1 MSASG
6 RLKPEDLARARR
18 HLLRADTTLAGIV
31 RRVGPCRLDLGQR
44 ESIFF
49 HLTRAIVHQQ
59 ISGHAAK
66 AIERRI
72 RERFG
77 PELRPEHVLASD
89 DAGLRALGLSRQKIG
104 YLRDLATKA
113 ADGLPLERLARF
125 SEARVIET
133 VTSVKGI
140 GRWSAD
146 MLLMFRLRHPD
157 VLPTG
162 DFGIRS
168 AMQRAWRMRSL
179 PKPKRM
185 LKLAEPWRPYRTVA
199 SWYLWRSLEL
209 SEEREPGSARR

>member
-1 MSASG
+1 MTPAR

-18 HLLRADTTLAGIV
+18 HLLRADPRLAEIV
-31 RRVGPCRLDLGQR
+31 RRVGPCRLDLERR

-49 HLTRAIVHQQ
+49 HLARAIVHQQ
-59 ISGHAAK
+59 ISIHAAA

-72 RERFG
+72 RDRFG
-77 PELRPEHVLASD
+77 AEPRPEQLLGSD
-89 DAGLRALGLSRQKIG
+89 DAGLRALGLSRQKIA

-113 ADGLPLERLARF
+113 ADGLPLDRLGRF

-146 MLLMFRLRHPD
+146 MLLMFRLRHAD

-168 AMQRAWRMRSL
+168 AMQRTWRMRSL
-179 PKPKRM
+179 PKPARM

-199 SWYLWRSLEL
+199 CWYLWRSLEL
-209 SEEREPGSARR
+209 KPIEEAKA

>member
-1 MSASG
+1 MSAPS
-6 RLKPEDLARARR
+6 RLRPGDLLRARR
-18 HLLRADTTLAGIV
+18 QLLRADPTLAEII
-31 RRVGPCRLDLGQR
+31 RRVGPCRLDLGRR

-49 HLTRAIVHQQ
+49 HLARAIVYQQ
-59 ISGHAAK
+59 LSGHAAK

-72 RERFG
+72 RDRFG
-77 PELRPEHVLASD
+77 AELRPEHVLGSD
-89 DAGLRALGLSRQKIG
+89 DAGLRALGLSRQKVG

-146 MLLMFRLRHPD
+146 MLLMFRLRHAD

-162 DFGIRS
+162 DLGIRS

-209 SEEREPGSARR
+209 KPREEPKA